1 MVESLQHRTG
11 KRISH
16 PLDEAD
22 WETVKV
28 SNRKFLTGMTALAS
42 ATLVTVSS
50 GSAHAA
56 IKPGTISTVKVSSKT
71 QKVTSGVAG
80 IDLAGKDTC
89 KAGAAWN
96 ARVYWTL
103 GKVTTSKIQVKS
115 VKLTYSVG
123 PGRKLTVSSLGLID
137 GSGKQK
143 WSKYSPYGKPLTGL
157 VQNKSNAV
165 NKTVSGTK
173 KKRVALVVRASL
185 SGRKSG
191 EMSWCTPDSLIY
203 FYLQQNR

>member
-1 MVESLQHRTG
+1 M
-11 KRISH
+11 
-16 PLDEAD
+16 
-22 WETVKV
+22 KV
-28 SNRKFLTGMTALAS
+28 INRKSLLGVTALTS
-42 ATLVTVSS
+42 ATLVMVSS

-56 IKPGTISTVKVSSKT
+56 VKPGTISTVKVSTKT
-71 QKVTSGVAG
+71 QKITSGVAG
-80 IDLAGKDTC
+80 IDIAGKDTC

-115 VKLTYSVG
+115 VKVTYSVG
-123 PGRKLTVSSLGLID
+123 SGRKLSVSSLGLID

-157 VQNKSNAV
+157 VQNKPHAI

-173 KKRVALVVRASL
+173 KKRVALVIRASL
-185 SGRKSG
+185 AGRKAG